1 MDTLGVLFLYL
12 VGVAAFIDAILILFF
27 FYHWIEKYLP

>member
-1 MDTLGVLFLYL
+1 MDNIGVLFIY
-12 VGVAAFIDAILILFF
+12 VVAVACVVDAILILLG